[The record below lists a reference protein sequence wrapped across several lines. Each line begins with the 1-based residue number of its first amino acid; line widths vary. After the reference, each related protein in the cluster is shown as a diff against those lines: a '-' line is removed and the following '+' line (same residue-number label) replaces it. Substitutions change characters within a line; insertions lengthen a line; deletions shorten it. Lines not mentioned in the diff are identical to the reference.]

1 MGKLFSK
8 KRYLLPI
15 VCLTF
20 LLFSLITAYV
30 FRNSLTVFF
39 IERYAN
45 EQSIKVNC
53 LAFDISSRLNVH
65 IEQACIHMPG
75 LTVDIH
81 NAHFSRQQNSVFI
94 DSLSVEHIK
103 QNSADVSP
111 AVVSPL
117 DLNQWQLPANLPRLQ
132 IDNVTFKSELINH
145 PINFSLGQPTAHSL
159 TLTGDVQATLV
170 LNKKNDTTHDKTV
183 IEGDINW
190 RLSEVVDKIPL
201 DAQTLASLEPVLNQ
215 QTFMNAPISS
225 HILFDGSV
233 ITSKHQLASH
243 FDYTFEPCSLGSR
256 INGQLGIDASLI
268 SQSIGLDLTKLRIH
282 SKLNNE
288 CVTVSPQIPFD
299 LPNEFT
305 VELSEPIR
313 VNQQTVIVPSIL
325 ITSDALTL
333 TLAQSRIVLAN
344 AQEPIQISSQVNLEG
359 SVHIKTNEINGKAKE
374 TAFNTLELTSH
385 SALNLIGQAWALEN
399 INIALKAPRI
409 SQYNLSAQALSANI
423 QGAISLSDG
432 VALTL
437 NVQAKNAAY
446 RPAPTSSDI
455 EPVPITVKA
464 VDADIILQ
472 GQHKQNLTASL
483 NTHLTQVKRD
493 TLLINKLNNQ
503 LSGKISQLR
512 KIDLT
517 GSTRINGIALNLDED
532 QYLTFASLFAT
543 HAIAG
548 DLQDKSLVSEHDLI
562 VDEAIH
568 MNIHQQQQ
576 TLTVSAEQQAIS
588 NFQSVVN
595 RFMPELTLQEGMLN
609 LNGLFELQ
617 GSTFDGKFAL
627 ANGALKYNEYTAKG
641 AVTTGHIQFNSAGLQ
656 LDKSTLH
663 IESVNAG
670 VPIENIEIEYV
681 LHNSKAKINHARGDI
696 LGGTFNVSELWL
708 DKRNQHTQVTVNDI
722 SLAKVVALQQQT
734 GINVTGSV
742 SGILPMSVNN
752 NEVHIDDGLLKSE
765 GPGTLKI
772 DGNPAFDSIAE
783 QQSELNYLRDLQ
795 FEQLSS
801 NVTLNSDGLLLLDF
815 AILGKNPNQQQAVN
829 FNYHHEE
836 NVLTLLRSLRLT
848 DSVQNQIEHKIKQG
862 GVQ

>member
-1 MGKLFSK
+1 
-8 KRYLLPI
+8 
-15 VCLTF
+15 
-20 LLFSLITAYV
+20 
-30 FRNSLTVFF
+30 
-39 IERYAN
+39 
-45 EQSIKVNC
+45 
-53 LAFDISSRLNVH
+53 
-65 IEQACIHMPG
+65 
-75 LTVDIH
+75 
-81 NAHFSRQQNSVFI
+81 
-94 DSLSVEHIK
+94 
-103 QNSADVSP
+103 
-111 AVVSPL
+111 
-117 DLNQWQLPANLPRLQ
+117 
-132 IDNVTFKSELINH
+132 
-145 PINFSLGQPTAHSL
+145 
-159 TLTGDVQATLV
+159 
-170 LNKKNDTTHDKTV
+170 
-183 IEGDINW
+183 
-190 RLSEVVDKIPL
+190 
-201 DAQTLASLEPVLNQ
+201 
-215 QTFMNAPISS
+215 
-225 HILFDGSV
+225 
-233 ITSKHQLASH
+233 
-243 FDYTFEPCSLGSR
+243 
-256 INGQLGIDASLI
+256 
-268 SQSIGLDLTKLRIH
+268 
-282 SKLNNE
+282 
-288 CVTVSPQIPFD
+288 
-299 LPNEFT
+299 
-305 VELSEPIR
+305 
-313 VNQQTVIVPSIL
+313 
-325 ITSDALTL
+325 
-333 TLAQSRIVLAN
+333 
-344 AQEPIQISSQVNLEG
+344 
-359 SVHIKTNEINGKAKE
+359 
-374 TAFNTLELTSH
+374 
-385 SALNLIGQAWALEN
+385 
-399 INIALKAPRI
+399 
-409 SQYNLSAQALSANI
+409 
-423 QGAISLSDG
+423 
-432 VALTL
+432 
-437 NVQAKNAAY
+437 
-446 RPAPTSSDI
+446 
-455 EPVPITVKA
+455 
-464 VDADIILQ
+464 
-472 GQHKQNLTASL
+472 
-483 NTHLTQVKRD
+483 VKRD
-493 TLLINKLNNQ
+493 TLLVNKLNNQ

-722 SLAKVVALQQQT
+722 SLAKVVALQQQS
-734 GINVTGSV
+734 GISVTGSV

-848 DSVQNQIEHKIKQG
+848 DSVQNKIEHKIKQG